1 MGNIVV
7 IGSVNMDMVCSVDK
21 RPEKG
26 ETVLGNSFLHHLEEK
41 GLIKL
46 SQLLN

>member
-26 ETVLGNSFLHHLEEK
+26 ETVLGNSFYITWRK